1 MKKIDIYISEK
12 LKISTKGEEI
22 DFDRFAEEFRI
33 YAKNVSHTLDL
44 KQFNLNVEYHH
55 TELYIFD
62 SLIYSERED
71 KIYIRAH
78 NKYNTKHVQLFNLS
92 SMYTWINYFVLGLN
106 LPHRKNEETALKQIK
121 EVTLYLQSKD
131 PESMMSEYEPEFM

>member
-1 MKKIDIYISEK
+1 MKTIDTYISEK
-12 LKISTKGEEI
+12 LKISSNGEI
-22 DFDRFAEEFRI
+22 DFDRFVEEFKI

-55 TELYIFD
+55 TELYILD

-92 SMYTWINYFVLGLN
+92 NMYLWINYFVLGLN
-106 LPHRKNEETALKQIK
+106 TSHRKNEEIALKQIK
-121 EVTLYLQSKD
+121 EVTLYLQIKD
-131 PESMMSEYEPEFM
+131 PESMMSDYEPEFM